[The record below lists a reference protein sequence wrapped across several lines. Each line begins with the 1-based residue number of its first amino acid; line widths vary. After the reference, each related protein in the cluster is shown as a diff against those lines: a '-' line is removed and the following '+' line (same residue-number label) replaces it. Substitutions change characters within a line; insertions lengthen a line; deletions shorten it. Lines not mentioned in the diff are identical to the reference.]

1 MTKDFTKP
9 SKSDNQN
16 AWSNN
21 AGRLVK
27 FVVANLI
34 NRDDVYGIES
44 PKGKDGAA

>member
-9 SKSDNQN
+9 NNYDNQN

-21 AGRLVK
+21 AGRLAK

-34 NRDDVYGIES
+34 NRDDVYG
-44 PKGKDGAA
+44 KYR